1 MGAFVWGD
9 SSIADIASVA
19 NDSVTFRARGGY
31 RLFSNGSA
39 TTGAQ
44 LAAGGG
50 SWASMSDRK
59 LKENLAPVDPQAVLE
74 QVGELPLSTWNYI
87 SQEDEIRHI
96 GPMAQDFYAAF
107 GVGENDTTITAI
119 DGDGVSLAAIQALY
133 ERVLAL
139 EAENADLTARL
150 DDLEQGSKKEK
161 TK

>member
-1 MGAFVWGD
+1 
-9 SSIADIASVA
+9 
-19 NDSVTFRARGGY
+19 
-31 RLFSNGSA
+31 
-39 TTGAQ
+39 
-44 LAAGGG
+44 
-50 SWASMSDRK
+50 MSDRK